1 MRETTVRGAGL
12 VITLAYAVFIGW
24 LYARQP
30 STIAEVTGGLSAA
43 VGAYSIDQQAF
54 ADGLQYFRNNQFVE
68 ARTAFARADPARRDA
83 RTQFT
88 IAYSYYRQGWGRVYS
103 DDVLFR
109 QGLEA
114 ASRAMAL
121 APGARFETG
130 DPSQQIHTADELSA
144 ELEAGI
150 RRDADDFNPLR
161 VFRERK

>member
-1 MRETTVRGAGL
+1 MRETKVRGAGL
-12 VITLAYAVFIGW
+12 IIALAYASFIGW

-54 ADGLQYFRNNQFVE
+54 ADGLRYFRNNQFAE
-68 ARTAFARADPARRDA
+68 ARTALDRADPARRDA
-83 RTQFT
+83 RTQFY
-88 IAYSYYRQGWGRVYS
+88 IAYSYYRQGWGRLYS
-103 DDVLFR
+103 DDALFR

-114 ASRAMAL
+114 VNRATTL

-130 DPSQQIHTADELSA
+130 DLSQQIFTADELKA
-144 ELEAGI
+144 ELEAGL